1 MITSQTEQTLDIT
14 SELQNQGGRI
24 SASGVAIN
32 AQSLDNREQGEISSV
47 KELALTVSQQVD
59 NRHGVIQS
67 VGNLT
72 LNSTLLD
79 NQGGV
84 LKSATDITLNVP
96 TVLNNRI
103 SENGSLIEAGGSLTM
118 NSFEVENQGTLARQ
132 PQPIQGII
140 ASQFVLNSTKQLN
153 NEKGGIY
160 IGSSARFT
168 LSDSLNNRNGKF

>member
-72 LNSTLLD
+72 
-79 NQGGV
+79 
-84 LKSATDITLNVP
+84 
-96 TVLNNRI
+96 
-103 SENGSLIEAGGSLTM
+103 
-118 NSFEVENQGTLARQ
+118 
-132 PQPIQGII
+132 
-140 ASQFVLNSTKQLN
+140 
-153 NEKGGIY
+153 
-160 IGSSARFT
+160 
-168 LSDSLNNRNGKF
+168 